1 MRFSVFNMWVQVQN
15 SVVVDVISTEDLI
28 AQHSQRLKVRK
39 MRRHARDRHHYGSYI
54 LDGLNGLKNCT
65 WRVKM
70 VTCEGRGWLDEET
83 ED

>member
-39 MRRHARDRHHYGSYI
+39 NEKICKR
-54 LDGLNGLKNCT
+54 
-65 WRVKM
+65 
-70 VTCEGRGWLDEET
+70 
-83 ED
+83 